1 MKAWIVGDSFANPCK
16 TSDIFYEKPS
26 VWHKFVDDGTLPDN
40 DLVKGTEWVKQVV
53 TGLGYEYITELNISI
68 GGSCN
73 HSILHNVD
81 WVLHNVEFDKEVDL
95 IVIIPT
101 ASSRFMWRAQ
111 DRGANDEIFEFTERK
126 TPHLNT
132 AGSWKTGNPVIDQ
145 YNTLYR
151 DHEFEYY
158 RTVSTYDK
166 LLAFLNLHNI
176 DYLFCNGFWSHNA
189 HRTSPSNFT
198 GYTPQHINFNFP
210 QYEIGLEADARAF
223 PDVQNIA
230 DLYTN
235 HFTHIGNDAYASA
248 VLEYINERR

>member
-1 MKAWIVGDSFANPCK
+1 MKAWIVGDSFSTPCL
-16 TSDIFYEKPS
+16 TTDIFPS
-26 VWHKFVDDGTLPDN
+26 DTQLPTDDV
-40 DLVKGTEWVKQVV
+40 VKGTEWVNQVV
-53 TGLGYEYITELNISI
+53 ANLGYEYNTMLNLSMP
-68 GGSCN
+68 GCCN
-73 HSILHNVD
+73 QYILHNID
-81 WVLHNVEFDKEVDL
+81 WVLHNDAFDTEQDL
-95 IVIIPT
+95 LVIVPT
-101 ASSRFMWRAQ
+101 ATSRFMYRA
-111 DRGANDEIFEFTERK
+111 DPRGANDEIFEFTERK

-132 AGSWKTGNPVIDQ
+132 AGSWKTRNPVIDQ